1 MNLLLLVGWAMLA
14 CSSSPEVAPAPA
26 DPVAPVPAPPTAP
39 PPVVGL
45 PRGVHELQPGLWL
58 MTGFALANVIAIDA
72 PEGLIIVDTTE
83 GASSAAEALAALRTK
98 TDRPVAAIVLSHGH
112 PDHVFGGRVFLDA
125 DADGPGGS
133 LPPVWAH
140 RDTAARIDEVVSVV
154 GDAIHVRSMRMFG
167 DPLSDEEVTS
177 PLGARLRYAPEDIA
191 LARPTQTVDGDA
203 RQEIAGLE
211 VELLHMPGE
220 TEDHLALWL
229 PERGL
234 MLPGDNVY
242 QAFPNLHTIR
252 GTRWR
257 DPRLWVQSL
266 DRMRD
271 LGATLLVPAH
281 TGPVRGA
288 AEIEDVLTAWRDAI
302 QFVHDQSVRGI
313 NAGQGP
319 DELAAS
325 IRLPPHLE
333 AHPYLQ
339 QTYGRVDWSARAVFQ
354 GYLGWYDGSGATLL
368 PVSPEE
374 RSRRL
379 LAAFSSGASLPE
391 QAQAAFEEG
400 EVAWSAELAAH
411 WLRAEPDSVEARA
424 LLAEAYEALARDQV
438 NMNARNWLRTEAA
451 ELRGEVQIA
460 APKPARVPDDLVE
473 GLPIEVFMAAMGPR
487 LRAERVLDTDLA
499 IAFHFTDIDEHWVLH
514 IRRGVAETR
523 RRSPEQ
529 IEALNPGVRVR
540 CTASTWKRI
549 SVGKINPVE
558 AVAARELEVDG
569 TMEAMGG
576 MLEWFERPAG

>member
-1 MNLLLLVGWAMLA
+1 MLLSLLLS
-14 CSSSPEVAPAPA
+14 CSPPEVVAHAPAEPAPA
-26 DPVAPVPAPPTAP
+26 FVQP
-39 PPVVGL
+39 GL
-45 PRGVHELQPGLWL
+45 PRGVHELLPGVWL

-98 TDRPVAAIVLSHGH
+98 TDRPVAAILLSHGH

-154 GDAIHVRSMRMFG
+154 GDAIHLRSMRMFG

-191 LARPTQTVDGDA
+191 LARPTHTVDGDA
-203 RQEIAGLE
+203 TVRLAGLD
-211 VELLHMPGE
+211 VELLHLPGE

-229 PERGL
+229 PDRGL
-234 MLPGDNVY
+234 LLPGDNVY

-271 LGATLLVPAH
+271 LDARVLIPAH
-281 TGPVRGA
+281 TGPLTDA
-288 AEIEDVLTAWRDAI
+288 AEIEQTLTAWRDAI
-302 QFVHDQSVRGI
+302 QYVHDQSVRGI
-313 NAGQGP
+313 NQGQGP
-319 DELAAS
+319 EELAA
-325 IRLPPHLE
+325 RVALPPHL
-333 AHPYLQ
+333 ATHPWLA
-339 QTYGRVDWSARAVFQ
+339 QTYGRVDWSVRAVFQ
-354 GYLGWYDGSGATLL
+354 GYLGWFDGQGATLL

-379 LAAFSSGASLPE
+379 LLAFESGTPLPE
-391 QAQAAFEEG
+391 QAQAAFDQG
-400 EVAWSAELAAH
+400 DMAWAAELAAH
-411 WLRAEPDSVEARA
+411 WSRAEPDSEPARA
-424 LLAEAYEALARDQV
+424 LLAACYEALAVGQI
-438 NMNARNWLRTEAA
+438 NMNARNWLRTQAA
-451 ELRGEVQIA
+451 ELRGEVQIL
-460 APKPARVPDDLVE
+460 PPVPARVPDDLIE
-473 GLPIEVFMAAMGPR
+473 GLPIEVFMAALGPR
-487 LRAERVLDTDLA
+487 LRAERVLETDLV
-499 IAFHFTDIDEHWVLH
+499 IAFAFTDLDEHWVLH

-523 RRSPEQ
+523 RRSAEQ
-529 IEALNPGVRVR
+529 IEALKPGVRVR
-540 CTASTWKRI
+540 CSSQTWKRV
-549 SVGKINPVE
+549 STGKISPVQ

-569 TMEAMGG
+569 TMEAVGG
-576 MLEWFERPAG
+576 MLDWFERPAG